1 MSVVK
6 VEHSEFY
13 ETENNPKQGGL
24 LDRRL
29 GTTDRNFKCATCDEN
44 MTDCPGHFGH
54 IDLAKPVFHAGMIKK
69 VKKVLE
75 CVCSNCGKL
84 KVDYSNPRFAALQRM
99 ANKARR
105 FEEVWGMCKTKL
117 MCDGDEAPEDEEIDL
132 DPYKAK
138 KSKHGGCGQRQPVYK
153 KEGPL
158 GIAKFTKATKDEIES
173 GNEAGRT
180 ETMSAEK
187 VHQLFTKISDADC
200 LAMGLN
206 PTWARPE
213 WMLIS
218 VLPVPPMAVRPAVS
232 MDGVATNQDD
242 LTHKLRDI
250 VLVNNTLRAHETD
263 GAPAHILTEYENLL
277 QYHVATYMDNDIAG
291 IPAAL
296 QKSGRPLKS
305 IRARLK
311 GKEGRLRG
319 NLMGKR
325 VDFSARTVI
334 TGDPHLSI
342 DQVGVPRSIARN
354 LTFPETV
361 TQYNIH
367 QLQEMVRNGPMEHP
381 GAKYVIKDDGQRIDL
396 RYNRRGGD
404 LHLQPGYRVERHLVD
419 DDIVIF
425 NRQPSLHKMSMMGHR
440 VRVMPYSTFR
450 LNLSVTSPYNADFDG
465 DEMNLHVPQ
474 CFPVDETRVLT
485 NHGFLF
491 YDQLSA
497 LLRAGEM
504 VTYACYDVASD
515 TLVFRAGKMVE
526 PFVHPAGTLLDFTQE
541 HEART
546 WNAGSNEYGHDA
558 GLTNHLSLRVTPNH
572 RMWAQV
578 GNRGEIED
586 LPPTKLRADQLANA
600 PHTHLRFVACA
611 RGGVGDSDEAGVV
624 DVLTEQFELHGGQV
638 AAFLELFAFWLI
650 NGSLNTESEYVVF
663 NQRKELDIAWLRQQ
677 LPAAGL
683 ADSEWSEYRHAD
695 EQYSFCVRR
704 RSWFTAL
711 HAVYSTNYAAP
722 GRYAKK
728 RSADDA
734 GGSQIPL
741 QHVQP
746 QQNEAS
752 SAVCERITDAR
763 SRAVYS
769 LVCICGVTIT
779 APSQQHL
786 EVQLEKHTAS
796 CTGALTSPPRPSFS
810 SSRSREFEVTA
821 SASQKEN
828 EASEQVK
835 SDKWFP
841 AWVQRCSKRQLR
853 LIVRGLHRADG
864 KWATQHEICTS
875 STRFRDELLAL
886 LLRAGYCAYFTRG
899 YRAGTVDAWL
909 VHYAESTGGGGTL
922 ACHPNMQRKHVRTVP
937 YSGRVW
943 CVTVEHADHL
953 IVAQR
958 AFRVGAR
965 VTKASKPIIVG
976 QSYETKAELME
987 LCMVPKQIV
996 TPQRNAPIMG
1006 IVQDTLCGIR
1016 KFTKRDTFIQQDL
1029 MMNLLMWVPDWDG
1042 TIPPPAIIKPVP
1054 MWTGKQIISLILPA
1068 KLNVR
1073 GKHKAGLKEGEKNG
1087 SAEVQDCA
1095 VLIENGELLSGIL
1108 DKSMVGSSNGGVV
1121 HVAMNE
1127 YGPEVAKA
1135 FFNGCQTVVNH
1146 WLLQHGFSIGIG
1158 DTIADK
1164 ETTEQIEQ
1172 LLTTA
1177 REKCGNIIE
1186 EAQSGTL
1193 EPVPGLSVKESFE
1206 SYITKELNVARDEAG
1221 KNAQNTLKEFNNVK
1235 QMVVAGS
1242 KGSYIN
1248 VAQMSA
1254 LVGQQN
1260 VEGSRIPFGFK
1271 NRSLPHF
1278 TKDDHTPE
1286 ARGFVENSYLR
1297 GLTPQE
1303 FFFHAMGGREG
1314 LIDTAVKTAE
1324 TGYIQR
1330 RLVKALEDLMA
1341 QYDGT
1346 VRNAMGEIVQFIYGE
1361 DGMDGAKVERQS
1373 LDSFPAS
1380 DAAFVKMYKVDMA
1393 SDQHRFRSGVL
1404 EFKLSEDLMKTEA
1417 QQRFDNEF
1425 EQLEKDRRSLRDEI
1439 FAGGKDFEWPL
1450 PLNIQRMIWNAQKAF
1465 NIDFTK
1471 PSNLH
1476 PINVI
1481 DSVNSLLERLVVV
1494 RGEDGLSKEGQRNA
1508 TLLFHILIRSVLA
1521 SRRVVQEFHLTSEAF
1536 EWIIKEIGSRFNQCV
1551 VNPGEMVGVLAA
1563 QSIGEPATQM
1573 TLNTFHLA
1581 GVGSKNVTQGV
1592 PRLKEIINVAKNTKT
1607 PGLTVYLT
1615 PEYNQ
1620 TQDRA
1625 KIISTLLQHTTLMS
1639 LTQRT
1644 EIWYDPDPM
1653 ESVND
1658 IDRGIMQAAYSLD
1671 DPSELSQY
1679 SPWVLRIKLNKVDFL
1694 DKKIPVHKITEQ
1706 IMMEFQGDVK
1716 CWGSDDNAA
1725 DIYILARIRSDS
1737 KEEEDE
1743 TEGKLEEDQ
1752 FLRKLEENM
1761 LQQITLSGVPGIKR
1775 AFISTKNRNSFQAD
1789 GALSSSGVPEK
1800 ILETEGTAL
1809 AAVLPTMGVDPTR
1822 TSSNFIVEIAEVFG
1836 IEATRAAVL
1845 KEARGVIENEGAYVN
1860 YRHLALL
1867 CDIMTQRG
1875 ALMAI
1880 TRHGINRTEA
1890 GALARSSFE
1899 ETVELLVEAA
1909 AMGEVDDCKGVS
1921 ESIILGQLAPMGT
1934 GCVDVILDEEM
1945 LKRAPA
1951 DPRMAMGIGHAMDSG
1966 FNSGFMSPAH
1976 TPYFDRSAGGY
1987 TPMGGYS
1994 PMVGPVAFSPY
2005 GADGAMG
2012 KGGMGPSFSPGYSPS
2027 SPSYSPTSPSYSPT
2041 SPNYSPTSPSYSP
2054 TSPSYSPTSPS
2065 YSPTSP
2071 SYSPT
2076 SPSYSPTSP
2085 NYSPTSPSY
2094 SPTSPSYSPTS
2105 PSYSPT
2111 SPSYSPTSP
2120 SYSPTSPNYSPTS
2133 PSYSPTS
2140 PSYSPTSPSYSP
2152 TSPSY
2157 SPTSPSYSP
2166 TSPNYSPTSPTYS
2179 PTSPTYSPT
2188 SPTYSPTSP
2197 TYSPTSPTYSP
2208 TSPTYSPTSP
2218 TYSPTSPTYSPTSP
2232 TYSPTS
2238 PTYSPTS
2245 PTYSPSSPGPVGG
2258 GGVVAGGG
2266 YAPAAASP
2274 MYSPASP
2281 MYSPSS
2287 PLPHGSSGASPA
2299 GGGGTSH
2306 NGSGAPAGGK

>member
-1 MSVVK
+1 MVHSAGILFPPSAMPLRKTQKVQFGVLSPEDTKAMSVVK

-158 GIAKFTKATKDEIES
+158 GIAKYTKATKDEIES
-173 GNEAGRT
+173 GSEAGRT

-474 CFPVDETRVLT
+474 
-485 NHGFLF
+485 
-491 YDQLSA
+491 
-497 LLRAGEM
+497 
-504 VTYACYDVASD
+504 
-515 TLVFRAGKMVE
+515 
-526 PFVHPAGTLLDFTQE
+526 
-541 HEART
+541 
-546 WNAGSNEYGHDA
+546 
-558 GLTNHLSLRVTPNH
+558 
-572 RMWAQV
+572 
-578 GNRGEIED
+578 
-586 LPPTKLRADQLANA
+586 
-600 PHTHLRFVACA
+600 
-611 RGGVGDSDEAGVV
+611 
-624 DVLTEQFELHGGQV
+624 
-638 AAFLELFAFWLI
+638 
-650 NGSLNTESEYVVF
+650 
-663 NQRKELDIAWLRQQ
+663 
-677 LPAAGL
+677 
-683 ADSEWSEYRHAD
+683 
-695 EQYSFCVRR
+695 
-704 RSWFTAL
+704 
-711 HAVYSTNYAAP
+711 
-722 GRYAKK
+722 
-728 RSADDA
+728 
-734 GGSQIPL
+734 
-741 QHVQP
+741 
-746 QQNEAS
+746 
-752 SAVCERITDAR
+752 
-763 SRAVYS
+763 
-769 LVCICGVTIT
+769 
-779 APSQQHL
+779 
-786 EVQLEKHTAS
+786 
-796 CTGALTSPPRPSFS
+796 
-810 SSRSREFEVTA
+810 
-821 SASQKEN
+821 
-828 EASEQVK
+828 
-835 SDKWFP
+835 
-841 AWVQRCSKRQLR
+841 
-853 LIVRGLHRADG
+853 
-864 KWATQHEICTS
+864 
-875 STRFRDELLAL
+875 
-886 LLRAGYCAYFTRG
+886 
-899 YRAGTVDAWL
+899 
-909 VHYAESTGGGGTL
+909 
-922 ACHPNMQRKHVRTVP
+922 
-937 YSGRVW
+937 
-943 CVTVEHADHL
+943 
-953 IVAQR
+953 
-958 AFRVGAR
+958 
-965 VTKASKPIIVG
+965 
-976 QSYETKAELME
+976 SYETKAELME

-1016 KFTKRDTFIQQDL
+1016 KFTKRDTFIRQDL

-1361 DGMDGAKVERQS
+1361 DGMDGAKVEKQA

-1393 SDQHRFRSGVL
+1393 SDQHRFRNGVL
-1404 EFKLSEDLMKTEA
+1404 EFKISEDLMKTEA
-1417 QQRFDNEF
+1417 QQRFDIEF

-1465 NIDFTK
+1465 KIDFTK

-1494 RGEDGLSKEGQRNA
+1494 RGDDDLSKEGQRNA
-1508 TLLFHILIRSVLA
+1508 TLLFHILIRSILA

-1725 DIYILARIRSDS
+1725 DIYVLARIRSDT
-1737 KEEEDE
+1737 KEDEDE

-2258 GGVVAGGG
+2258 GGGIVAGGG

-2287 PLPHGSSGASPA
+2287 PLPHGSGGASPA
-2299 GGGGTSH
+2299 GGGEATP